1 MKAKLEQDRKRRKLV
16 KNFEKERN
24 ALKSIIQNSTL
35 KDEDRLE
42 ALISLQN
49 LPRNSSPTRVKNRCL
64 LTGRSRGV
72 QRDFKVSR
80 HILRKKAMEGFL
92 PGIKKAS

>member
-16 KNFEKERN
+16 KFFEEERN
-24 ALKSIIQNSTL
+24 TLKSIIQNSNL

-42 ALISLQN
+42 ALNKLQS
-49 LPRNSSPTRVKNRCL
+49 LPRNSSPTRVKNRCP
-64 LTGRSRGV
+64 LTGRSRAV
-72 QRDFKVSR
+72 QRDFKLSR
-80 HILRKKAMEGFL
+80 HLLRKKAMEGFL